1 MPNIY
6 DYLQWR
12 GDITLAH
19 APFCEVDNLILS
31 QLAYA
36 DFLGIVPEEGAG
48 LTLSDAAEQYFGIHT
63 DIASARSLM
72 QRTARLLKQA
82 AGSKRFGSL
91 TVSHH
96 VNIVDPDEQ
105 EQFSAVT
112 FDLGNG
118 TLYVAFR
125 GTDNTLTG
133 WKEDFNLG
141 FKASVP
147 AQHEAVRYLESIA
160 GARSCSLIAGGH
172 SKGGNLAI
180 YASVRCGGAVR
191 ERIASVYNNDGPGF
205 GKEFIGSGAYKDMLG
220 RIVTIVPQSSVV
232 GMLLEHEEEYTVI
245 ESSQVGLMQH
255 DAFSWEVLG
264 ARFIRLES
272 VTKGSRILDETLKSW
287 LESMDDTR
295 RALFVE
301 GLFSIFSETGAET
314 LSALSSD
321 VLGNA
326 GAVLKAI
333 HRMDRET
340 KTPITQTVK
349 SLLAEGRKAYFAEL
363 TPKKE
368 GARNES

>member
-1 MPNIY
+1 M
-6 DYLQWR
+6 
-12 GDITLAH
+12 AH
-19 APFCEVDNLILS
+19 APFCEVDNLIFS

-36 DFLGIVPEEGAG
+36 DFLGIIPEEGPG
-48 LTLSDAAEQYFGIHT
+48 LTLSDTADKYFALHT
-63 DIASARSLM
+63 DIAPARSLAGE
-72 QRTARLLKQA
+72 TAQLVKLA
-82 AGSKRFGSL
+82 AQSKRFGSL
-91 TVSHH
+91 TVSRH
-96 VNIVDPDEQ
+96 VNIVDPSEQ
-105 EQFSAVT
+105 KQFSATT

-147 AQHEAVRYLESIA
+147 AQREAVRYLENTAA
-160 GARSCSLIAGGH
+160 GDGGCGLIVGGH

-180 YASVRCGGAVR
+180 YASVRCAPAVR
-191 ERIASVYNNDGPGF
+191 EQIVSVYNNDGPGF
-205 GKEFIGSGAYKDMLG
+205 GKEFISSGDYKGMLG

-232 GMLLEHEEEYTVI
+232 GMLLEHEEEYTVV

-272 VTKGSRILDETLKSW
+272 TTKGSRILDGTLKAW

-295 RALFVE
+295 RERFVE
-301 GLFSIFSETGAET
+301 GLFSIFGETGAET
-314 LSALSSD
+314 LGALSGD

-326 GAVLKAI
+326 GAVIKAV
-333 HRMDRET
+333 HKMDKET
-340 KTPITQTVK
+340 KALIAETVK
-349 SLLAEGRKAYFAEL
+349 SLLTEGRKAYFAEL
-363 TPKKE
+363 TRKKE
-368 GARNES
+368 GARTVP